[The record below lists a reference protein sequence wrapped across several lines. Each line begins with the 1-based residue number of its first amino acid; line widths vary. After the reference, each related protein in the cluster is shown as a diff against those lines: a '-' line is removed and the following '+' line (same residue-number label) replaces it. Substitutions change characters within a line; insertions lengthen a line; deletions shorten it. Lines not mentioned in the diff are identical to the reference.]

1 MVEPAWNPAIDL
13 QSIARAWRLGQ
24 TKNVYVYRY
33 FCSGTIEEVVLQ
45 RQLFKVWSIENSNE
59 K

>member
-45 RQLFKVWSIENSNE
+45 RQLFKV
-59 K
+59 